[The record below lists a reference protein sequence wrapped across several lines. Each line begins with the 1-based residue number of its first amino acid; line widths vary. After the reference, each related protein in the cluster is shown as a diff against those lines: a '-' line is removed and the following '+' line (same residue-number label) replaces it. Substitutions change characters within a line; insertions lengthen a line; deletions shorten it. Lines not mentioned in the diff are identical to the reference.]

1 MVNIEKLHVG
11 RIGDLNK
18 MFSIYLNYIDNV
30 DISMGVEIG
39 DFARLRKYR
48 VREACAADGCPL
60 AILEAPATTLVE
72 DPTMRPTT
80 ITTPSK

>member
-39 DFARLRKYR
+39 DLAHLRKYR
-48 VREACAADGCPL
+48 VREACAVGGCPL
-60 AILEAPATTLVE
+60 ATLEAPATTLVE
-72 DPTMRPTT
+72 DPTMGPTT

>member
-18 MFSIYLNYIDNV
+18 MFSIYLNYMDNV

-39 DFARLRKYR
+39 DFARLRK
-48 VREACAADGCPL
+48 
-60 AILEAPATTLVE
+60 
-72 DPTMRPTT
+72 
-80 ITTPSK
+80 